1 MIFLD
6 IKYNF
11 KIDPIARVRIQLYV
25 KRHITLY
32 YLKNY
37 KIISFQIMLQVYSTL
52 VRTKVLP
59 IHRNRK

>member
-25 KRHITLY
+25 KRHIILY

-37 KIISFQIMLQVYSTL
+37 KIISFQIMLKSTA
-52 VRTKVLP
+52 
-59 IHRNRK
+59 H